1 MPESGQPSVEVNSPL
16 SLSPQNTAVL
26 ATHEQVREAR
36 SYHDTLTEV
45 LLTHSKSQK
54 VNQG

>member
-1 MPESGQPSVEVNSPL
+1 MPESGQPSVEGISPL

-26 ATHEQVREAR
+26 AAHEQVREAR

-45 LLTHSKSQK
+45 LLRCLHTVRARK
-54 VNQG
+54 